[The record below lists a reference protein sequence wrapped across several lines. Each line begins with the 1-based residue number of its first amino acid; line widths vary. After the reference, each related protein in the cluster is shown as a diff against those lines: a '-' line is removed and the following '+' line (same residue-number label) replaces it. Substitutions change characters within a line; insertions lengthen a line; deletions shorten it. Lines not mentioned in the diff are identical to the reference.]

1 MLKVDEEDKR
11 LEAEVYD
18 ELEIEEEVELDSRL
32 EMYDDL
38 GELASRQTGGGL
50 SGVAT
55 IAGPASIGEAVITYP
70 DVRSAN
76 LVHYRGIQFPRGQRK
91 GEQEGAQDNS
101 LDRHDD
107 LREPASSLQ
116 SDGGLS
122 RRMSTIGE
130 QTVIDH
136 SVAPI
141 PIRRVGELGAEN
153 ESFESDGDLSM
164 GSRDQSYMSRSIFS
178 LSLFSGER
186 SRGNASRSLRGG
198 SGLSNEEPEEL
209 V

>member
-1 MLKVDEEDKR
+1 MLKVDEEEKR

-18 ELEIEEEVELDSRL
+18 ELEIEEDAELDSRL

-38 GELASRQTGGGL
+38 GERASRQSGGGL
-50 SGVAT
+50 SGVDT
-55 IAGPASIGEAVITYP
+55 IAGPASIGEAVIAFP
-70 DVRSAN
+70 DIRSAN
-76 LVHYRGIQFPRGQRK
+76 FVHYRGIQFRGQRK
-91 GEQEGAQDNS
+91 GEQGAQNNC

-130 QTVIDH
+130 QAVIDH
-136 SVAPI
+136 PVAPM
-141 PIRRVGELGAEN
+141 PLRRVGELGAEN
-153 ESFESDGDLSM
+153 ESFENDGDLSM
-164 GSRDQSYMSRSIFS
+164 SSRDQSYMSRSIFS

-186 SRGNASRSLRGG
+186 SRGNTSRSLGGG
-198 SGLSNEEPEEL
+198 SGLSNDEPEEL
-209 V
+209 